1 MMNGRGASVLI
12 AAICAVVALAIYV
25 LCIYLAHRKSKALHE
40 TIKAISGTEHVLLLM
55 NADSTVA
62 HEVTWYREIPH
73 AHVYGGRTFT
83 RSRVRPDGSVEF
95 KCQP

>member
-1 MMNGRGASVLI
+1 MTHGY
-12 AAICAVVALAIYV
+12 VVALALLIALIVVVGLCVYV
-25 LCIYLAHRKSKALHE
+25 VRKRKKTRALHK
-40 TIKAISGTEHVLLLM
+40 TIAAIGGTEHVLLLM